1 MADGDQ
7 LTGRAGY
14 DLTGPEDAPLLVLL
28 GSLGTSREVW
38 DGQIPAFRNW
48 FRVLRVELP
57 GHDGA
62 RAPKGPYTVE
72 GLGRRVVSVLDT
84 LGASRAL
91 FAGLSLGGLIAMW
104 LAAEHPERVERLAV
118 CCSAPRFGPSAMW
131 VERAEQV
138 RATGTAPLVQAAL
151 GRWFTPAFLTERP
164 DVASRYGAVLSGVD
178 PEGYASCC
186 DALATAD
193 VTADLGRVQ
202 APTLVLAGAEDPV
215 VPPESATATMK
226 AVRGSSLCVLAG
238 AAHLAN
244 VEQPDTFNR
253 VVLDHLAGPAHE
265 RGLAVRRAVL
275 GDAHVDRALA
285 RATELSAPWQDFLN
299 GWPWGDVS
307 GPARS
312 RTRNPPAG
320 RHLHPRRPGARRR
333 AGTARAGRIAGRA
346 QHDDAARSAVA
357 DGGVCRRAG
366 GEHGLCHSQP
376 GVGGGRGRTGR
387 GLGRRCGFWARL
399 LLLGALRDS
408 GRVSCRFST
417 SMTPKSER
425 LAQKDIFLTSKK
437 VEYHVER
444 VSTHDQRRK
453 RDDLTGPQ
461 APDHISPD
469 RTAASGPGEDGAN
482 ASEPWRLGPSRRR
495 YSTVTSVPIGS
506 MPKTT

>member
-38 DGQIPAFRNW
+38 DGQIPVFRNW

-299 GWPWGDVS
+299 GWPWGDVW
-307 GPARS
+307 A
-312 RTRNPPAG
+312 
-320 RHLHPRRPGARRR
+320 RPGLERETRRLVAISILVALGRVEELELHVRAALR
-333 AGTARAGRIAGRA
+333 AGLSTTTLREVLLQTAVYAGVPAANTAFAIANRVWA
-346 QHDDAARSAVA
+346 EVAAER
-357 DGGVCRRAG
+357 DGG
-366 GEHGLCHSQP
+366 
-376 GVGGGRGRTGR
+376 
-387 GLGRRCGFWARL
+387 
-399 LLLGALRDS
+399 
-408 GRVSCRFST
+408 
-417 SMTPKSER
+417 
-425 LAQKDIFLTSKK
+425 
-437 VEYHVER
+437 
-444 VSTHDQRRK
+444 
-453 RDDLTGPQ
+453 
-461 APDHISPD
+461 
-469 RTAASGPGEDGAN
+469 
-482 ASEPWRLGPSRRR
+482 
-495 YSTVTSVPIGS
+495 
-506 MPKTT
+506 